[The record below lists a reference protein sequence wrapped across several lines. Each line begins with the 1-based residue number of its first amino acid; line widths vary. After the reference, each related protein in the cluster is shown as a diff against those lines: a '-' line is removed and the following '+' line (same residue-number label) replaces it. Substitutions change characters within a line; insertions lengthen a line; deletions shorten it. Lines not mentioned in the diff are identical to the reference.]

1 MTRTLSPI
9 TVFGPGGQCI
19 QSGASAPY
27 ALRRFD
33 HRGKAQTA
41 TCPTCGGLVGLNAS
55 GFYMRHSDKRPVPV
69 VIVRGEDE
77 GSLVKMLEASIAAA
91 KARKEGTS

>member
-1 MTRTLSPI
+1 MNSTT
-9 TVFGPGGQCI
+9 TATTFGPGGLCI

-41 TCPTCGGLVGLNAS
+41 TCPTCGGLVGLNARA
-55 GFYMRHSDKRPVPV
+55 FYMRHLDKRPVPV
-69 VIVRGEDE
+69 IIVRSEGE
-77 GSLVKMLEASIAAA
+77 GGLAPVLEASIAQA
-91 KARKEGTS
+91 KARKERR